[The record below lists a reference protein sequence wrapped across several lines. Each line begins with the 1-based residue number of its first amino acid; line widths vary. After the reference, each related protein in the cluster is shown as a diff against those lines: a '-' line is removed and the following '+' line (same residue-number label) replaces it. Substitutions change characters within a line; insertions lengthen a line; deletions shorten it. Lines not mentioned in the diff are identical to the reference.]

1 MKFLLISS
9 LNFQAISS
17 TMYKHQKQAL
27 HWMIKR
33 ENGDQLPP
41 FWENKNGQYFN
52 SVTIFTTKTKPRS
65 VCGGTV
71 MSTSWVLH
79 KGFYH
84 DSSPWLNLF
93 GLSWWTSFA
102 MVKIKSCHVTSPLF
116 QKWHKC
122 ICLWNKFSDFHIET
136 LFNAYIDRNISKI
149 FLINYKIFS
158 IDNHDDAN

>member
-71 MSTSWVLH
+71 MSTSWVHH

-84 DSSPWLNLF
+84 GSSPWLNLF

-102 MVKIKSCHVTSPLF
+102 MVKIKSCHACNNKSLVSEMTQMYLPMKQVFRFLHWNTY
-116 QKWHKC
+116 QC
-122 ICLWNKFSDFHIET
+122 IHWSWNFGNFS
-136 LFNAYIDRNISKI
+136 
-149 FLINYKIFS
+149 
-158 IDNHDDAN
+158 

>member
-71 MSTSWVLH
+71 MSPQGVL
-79 KGFYH
+79 
-84 DSSPWLNLF
+84 PWQLTTF
-93 GLSWWTSFA
+93 WFV
-102 MVKIKSCHVTSPLF
+102 MV
-116 QKWHKC
+116 
-122 ICLWNKFSDFHIET
+122 NKFCHGQNKKLSCNNKSLASEMTQMYLPMKQVF
-136 LFNAYIDRNISKI
+136 R
-149 FLINYKIFS
+149 FL
-158 IDNHDDAN
+158 H

>member
-52 SVTIFTTKTKPRS
+52 SVTIFTTKTKPKS

-79 KGFYH
+79 RGFYH
-84 DSSPWLNLF
+84 GSSPWLNLF

-102 MVKIKSCHVTSPLF
+102 MVKIKSCQQQVPCFRNDTNAFAYETSF
-116 QKWHKC
+116 QIFTLKHFSMYSL
-122 ICLWNKFSDFHIET
+122 IIKFPKFFLMIT
-136 LFNAYIDRNISKI
+136 KI
-149 FLINYKIFS
+149 FN
-158 IDNHDDAN
+158 IDNHKDAK

>member
-79 KGFYH
+79 KLTMIKPFWFVMVNKLCHGQ
-84 DSSPWLNLF
+84 NKK
-93 GLSWWTSFA
+93 LSCNN
-102 MVKIKSCHVTSPLF
+102 KSLVSEMTQMYLPMKQVF
-116 QKWHKC
+116 
-122 ICLWNKFSDFHIET
+122 
-136 LFNAYIDRNISKI
+136 R
-149 FLINYKIFS
+149 FL
-158 IDNHDDAN
+158 H

>member
-1 MKFLLISS
+1 MQILLIPS

-71 MSTSWVLH
+71 MSRAGFFTGGFTMAAFHGQNKKLSCNNKSLVSEMTQMYLPMKQVFRFLH
-79 KGFYH
+79 WNTY
-84 DSSPWLNLF
+84 
-93 GLSWWTSFA
+93 
-102 MVKIKSCHVTSPLF
+102 
-116 QKWHKC
+116 QC
-122 ICLWNKFSDFHIET
+122 IHWS
-136 LFNAYIDRNISKI
+136 
-149 FLINYKIFS
+149 
-158 IDNHDDAN
+158 